1 MRLVPTLLASA
12 ALVAAGFAGAAN
24 AAVAERCPDGYVG
37 VVVDDHDVCTNGI
50 SYCPSGYTG
59 IGVAG
64 RNVCVGAIKIQH

>member
-1 MRLVPTLLASA
+1 MRLVSTLIVGAALTASA
-12 ALVAAGFAGAAN
+12 FAGAAN
-24 AAVAERCPDGYVG
+24 AAVAGTCPDGYVG

-64 RNVCVGAIKIQH
+64 RNICVSAIKIQH